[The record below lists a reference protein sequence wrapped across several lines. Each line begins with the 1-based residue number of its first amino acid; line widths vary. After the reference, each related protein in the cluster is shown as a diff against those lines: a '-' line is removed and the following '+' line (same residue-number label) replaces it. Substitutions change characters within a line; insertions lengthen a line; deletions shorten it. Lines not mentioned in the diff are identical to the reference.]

1 MTAGMTRH
9 APPQARISTG
19 TAGLDAILGGGI
31 DPGRVYLIEGTPGTG
46 KTTLALSFL
55 LEGVRQ
61 GDGTLYVTLSE
72 SEGELRAVAA
82 SHGWDLDGIDI
93 FELITEAGLDGE
105 AEQSVL
111 HPAELELGETA
122 RAVMDRVRAG
132 NPARVVFDS
141 LSEIRLL
148 AENPQRYR
156 RQVLALK
163 YFFGQQGCTVM
174 LLDDRSTEPSSS
186 SADLKLH
193 SMAHGVV
200 TLEQVALDYG
210 AERRRLRVV
219 KLRGS
224 RFRGGYHDF
233 TIQRGGLAVYPR
245 LVASEHHSLFDHAP
259 VSAGNPE
266 RDQLLGGGLN
276 PGTNTLLIGPSGTG
290 KTTTATCALVA
301 TLRRGG
307 RAAYFLFDEGLP
319 TLLARSAALG
329 MDLRPFV
336 ENGQLALRQIDPA
349 EMSPGEF
356 AHHVRHA
363 VEEDGARF
371 VVIDSLNA
379 YLQSMPGEK
388 YLVLQMHELLTYLN
402 QQGVITLMVMGQHG
416 IIGQVTAAVDLS
428 YLADCIVLMR
438 YFEADGAVR
447 KAISVMKARTA
458 NHECMIREIVVGPQ
472 GITVGAPLK
481 GLYGVLGGVPVWDG
495 LPSPV
500 VAPIEEAI

>member
-1 MTAGMTRH
+1 MTRH
-9 APPQARISTG
+9 APPPQPRISTG
-19 TAGLDAILGGGI
+19 IAGLDAILGGGI
-31 DPGRVYLIEGTPGTG
+31 DSGRVYLVEGTPGTG

-55 LEGVRQ
+55 IEGVRQ
-61 GDGTLYVTLSE
+61 GEATLYITLSE
-72 SEGELRAVAA
+72 SEDELRTVAA
-82 SHGWDLDGIDI
+82 SHGWHLGGIDV
-93 FELITEAGLDGE
+93 FELVTAAGLDGE

-122 RAVMDRVRAG
+122 RAVMARVRAG
-132 NPARVVFDS
+132 SPARVVFDS

-163 YFFGQQGCTVM
+163 YFFGQQACTVLM
-174 LLDDRSTEPSSS
+174 LDDRSSEPSSA

-210 AERRRLRVV
+210 VERRRLRVM

-224 RFRGGYHDF
+224 PFRGGYHDF

-245 LVASEHHSLFDHAP
+245 LVASEHHSAFDHAL
-259 VSAGNPE
+259 VSTGSAGLD
-266 RDQLLGGGLN
+266 RMLGGGLN
-276 PGTNTLLIGPSGTG
+276 PGTNTLLMGPSGAG
-290 KTTTATCALVA
+290 KTTTAISVLVA
-301 TLRRGG
+301 ALRRGG

-319 TLLARSAALG
+319 TLMARSAALG

-336 ENGQLALRQIDPA
+336 ENGQLSIRQIDPA

-356 AHHVRHA
+356 AHRVCLA
-363 VEEDGARF
+363 VEHGHAQF

-388 YLVLQMHELLTYLN
+388 YLLLQMHELLTYLN
-402 QQGVITLMVMGQHG
+402 QQGVIALMVLGQHG
-416 IIGQVTAAVDLS
+416 MIGRVTAAVDLS
-428 YLADCIVLMR
+428 YLADGIMLLR
-438 YFEADGAVR
+438 YFEADGEVR
-447 KAISVMKARTA
+447 KAISIMKTRTA
-458 NHECMIREIVVGPQ
+458 NHESMIRELVIGPRGVSVG
-472 GITVGAPLK
+472 VPLK
-481 GLYGVLGGVPVWDG
+481 GVLSGMPVWDG
-495 LPSPV
+495 LLISP
-500 VAPIEEAI
+500 ADEPA

>member
-1 MTAGMTRH
+1 MTAGMT
-9 APPQARISTG
+9 PESPQQAKLSTG

-55 LEGVRQ
+55 IEGVRQ
-61 GDGTLYVTLSE
+61 GDATLYITLSE
-72 SEGELRAVAA
+72 SEHELRVVAA
-82 SHGWDLDGIDI
+82 NHGWSLDGIDI
-93 FELITEAGLDGE
+93 FELVTEAGLDGE

-122 RAVMDRVRAG
+122 RAVMDRVRARG
-132 NPARVVFDS
+132 PVRVVFDS

-163 YFFGQQGCTVM
+163 YFFARQGCTVM
-174 LLDDRSTEPSSS
+174 MLDDRSSEPSPASGDVS
-186 SADLKLH
+186 LH

-200 TLEQVALDYG
+200 TLEQVMLDYG

-219 KLRGS
+219 KLRGNP
-224 RFRGGYHDF
+224 FRGGYHDF
-233 TIQRGGLAVYPR
+233 TIQQGGLAVYPR
-245 LVASEHHSLFDHAP
+245 LVANEHHTEFDP
-259 VSAGNPE
+259 TFVSTGNAGL
-266 RDQLLGGGLN
+266 DQLLGGGLN

-290 KTTTATCALVA
+290 KTTMATTALTADM
-301 TLRRGG
+301 RRGG

-319 TLLARSAALG
+319 TLLARSAMLG

-336 ENGQLALRQIDPA
+336 ANGQLALRQIDPA

-356 AHHVRHA
+356 AQHVRDA
-363 VEEDGARF
+363 VERDGARF

-388 YLVLQMHELLTYLN
+388 YLLLQMHELLTYLN
-402 QQGVITLMVMGQHG
+402 QQGVVTLLVLGQHG
-416 IIGQVTAAVDLS
+416 IIGQVTASVDLS
-428 YLADCIVLMR
+428 YLADGIMLLR

-447 KAISVMKARTA
+447 KVVSVVKSRTA
-458 NHECMIREIVVGPQ
+458 DHERTIREVVIGPH
-472 GITVGAPLK
+472 GLSVGAPLK
-481 GLYGVLGGVPVWDG
+481 GAQGVLTGTPVW
-495 LPSPV
+495 ST
-500 VAPIEEAI
+500 VAPFAAEPD

>member
-1 MTAGMTRH
+1 MTAGMTRD
-9 APPQARISTG
+9 PPQPRISTG

-31 DPGRVYLIEGTPGTG
+31 DPGRVYLVEGTPGTG
-46 KTTLALSFL
+46 KTTLALTFL
-55 LEGVRQ
+55 LEGVRR
-61 GDGTLYVTLSE
+61 GDSTLYVTLSE
-72 SEGELRAVAA
+72 SEDELRAVAA
-82 SHGWDLDGIDI
+82 NHGWGLDGIDI
-93 FELITEAGLDGE
+93 FELVTEVGLGGE

-122 RAVMDRVRAG
+122 RAVMARVRARR
-132 NPARVVFDS
+132 PARVVFDS

-163 YFFGQQGCTVM
+163 HFFGQQGCTVM
-174 LLDDRSTEPSSS
+174 LLDDRSSEAPSSS
-186 SADLKLH
+186 GDVRLH

-224 RFRGGYHDF
+224 PFRGGYHDF
-233 TIQRGGLAVYPR
+233 TIRRGGLAVYPR
-245 LVASEHHSLFDHAP
+245 LVASEHHAEFAAAP
-259 VSAGNPE
+259 VGTGSAAL
-266 RDQLLGGGLN
+266 DQMLGGGLS
-276 PGTNTLLIGPSGTG
+276 PGTNTLLIGPSGAG
-290 KTTTATCALVA
+290 KTTTATMALVA
-301 TLRRGG
+301 ALRRGD

-329 MDLRPFV
+329 MDLRPFMAG
-336 ENGQLALRQIDPA
+336 GQLSIRQIDPA

-356 AHHVRHA
+356 AHLVRQA
-363 VEEDGARF
+363 VECCGAHV

-402 QQGVITLMVMGQHG
+402 QKGVITLVVLGQHG
-416 IIGQVTAAVDLS
+416 IIGHVTAVVDLS
-428 YLADCIVLMR
+428 YLADCIVLLR
-438 YFEADGAVR
+438 FFEAGGEVR
-447 KAISVMKARTA
+447 KAISVMKTRTA
-458 NHECMIREIVVGPQ
+458 NHESMVREFAVGPR
-472 GITVGAPLK
+472 GIAVGGPIK
-481 GLYGVLGGVPVWDG
+481 GLQGVLAGTLSWDG
-495 LPSPV
+495 LPRPQAAAADGV
-500 VAPIEEAI
+500 P